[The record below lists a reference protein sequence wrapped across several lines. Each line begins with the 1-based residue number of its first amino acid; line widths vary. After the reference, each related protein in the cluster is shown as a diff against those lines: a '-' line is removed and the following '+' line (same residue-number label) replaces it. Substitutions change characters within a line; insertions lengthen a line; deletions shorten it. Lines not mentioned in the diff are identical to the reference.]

1 MPCHPLPS
9 PATPLHR
16 LPWPSIALHRFA
28 SLCIALHRLASPCI
42 ALHRPSPGT
51 PSHPRSL
58 PTRTDPHPHPTP
70 SRRQRTFVPAFAG
83 GWDGRAIG
91 HYALI
96 SAPTWSF
103 GVVAATFVGAPS
115 GLFTMLAW
123 ATALTVPALT
133 LLLPSSFALA
143 AADAAD
149 AAAANADGIA
159 AAEELAGGSKLPPT
173 VAVRSDGPLLLLPNE
188 GMAEGGGASSG
199 GGAPRVRLALGRRWR
214 AAAHAVR
221 LTGVLS
227 LAICLYAAVGKTAN
241 PTVRGPQVIGCVGWE
256 IYKSNGSH
264 FRGF

>member
-1 MPCHPLPS
+1 M
-9 PATPLHR
+9 
-16 LPWPSIALHRFA
+16 
-28 SLCIALHRLASPCI
+28 
-42 ALHRPSPGT
+42 
-51 PSHPRSL
+51 
-58 PTRTDPHPHPTP
+58 
-70 SRRQRTFVPAFAG
+70 PAFAG

-96 SAPTWSF
+96 SAPTWGF

-199 GGAPRVRLALGRRWR
+199 GGAPRARLALGRRWR

-221 LTGVLS
+221 LTGVVS
-227 LAICLYAAVGKTAN
+227 FAICLYAAVGKTAN